1 MDVIMTNTGWI
12 KIHRELGKHWL
23 AQDMEKLGRWIDL
36 LLLANFEDGKV
47 LVGDSL
53 VPLKRGQLV
62 MSFSFLAKRWN
73 CSKSTASKF
82 IELLESDEMVER
94 FTERKVTILT
104 ICKYDSYQQT
114 SECAPNDIAN
124 DDRTIAERLPNETK
138 KKQEEKEINNTNNT
152 HTREGVISWDSSRE
166 QGYYNTFKGQGS
178 ALPFSKKTG
187 KTPKEVMALLDIY
200 MAHRE
205 LKDRGHKDYNEF
217 ISLFIWH
224 VENNKISIPAK
235 SETKKEPKVISGSD
249 IYKVYG

>member
-1 MDVIMTNTGWI
+1 MITTGWI
-12 KIHRELGKHWL
+12 KVYREIENHWISKDLRRLGW
-23 AQDMEKLGRWIDL
+23 WIYL
-36 LLLANFEDGKV
+36 LYKASYEDNKV
-47 LVGDSL
+47 LVGSRL
-53 VPLKRGQLV
+53 IELKRGQLIISLSALEKRFEASRPTV
-62 MSFSFLAKRWN
+62 LKFL
-73 CSKSTASKF
+73 
-82 IELLESDEMVER
+82 ELLEQEKMVTR
-94 FTERKVTILT
+94 CVYQKVTILT
-104 ICKYDSYQQT
+104 ICNYDDYQGVGQKEVT
-114 SECAPNDIAN
+114 NMETNS
-124 DDRTIAERLPNETK
+124 LPIDLPMRYPTK
-138 KKQEEKEINNTNNT
+138 EDKEEKNINNTNNT

>member
-1 MDVIMTNTGWI
+1 MITTGWI
-12 KIHRELGKHWL
+12 KVYREIENHWISKDLRRLGW
-23 AQDMEKLGRWIDL
+23 WIYL
-36 LLLANFEDGKV
+36 LYKASYEDNKV
-47 LVGDSL
+47 LVGSRL
-53 VPLKRGQLV
+53 IELKRGQLIISLSALEKRFEASRPTV
-62 MSFSFLAKRWN
+62 LKFL
-73 CSKSTASKF
+73 
-82 IELLESDEMVER
+82 ELLEQEKMVTR
-94 FTERKVTILT
+94 CVYQKVTILT
-104 ICKYDSYQQT
+104 ICNYDDYQGVGQKEVT
-114 SECAPNDIAN
+114 NMETNSLPIA
-124 DDRTIAERLPNETK
+124 LPMRYPTK
-138 KKQEEKEINNTNNT
+138 EDKEEKNINNTNNT